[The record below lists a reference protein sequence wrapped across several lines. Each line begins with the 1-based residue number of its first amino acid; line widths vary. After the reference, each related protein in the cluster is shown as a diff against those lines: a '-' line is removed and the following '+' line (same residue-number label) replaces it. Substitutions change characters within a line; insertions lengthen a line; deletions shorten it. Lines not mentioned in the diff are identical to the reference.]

1 MEDIKKFRKHYFI
14 HRSMQIKYMA
24 MSILPTVIIGV
35 FCILVSLKGA
45 EFLLYTTR
53 AKAMQEVDSLDRKIS
68 WLVKDGASG
77 KTVDVLALTGLQ
89 KEILSTRVAI
99 SSTYHEFFQ
108 SWSAMMFLMAV
119 GLVLFLV
126 CVGILALLYS
136 HRVAGPVY
144 RIKRCMEML
153 ADDQPVADVRLRRND
168 EFKELAEA
176 FNRLKGKHCS
186 RGN

>member
-1 MEDIKKFRKHYFI
+1 
-14 HRSMQIKYMA
+14 
-24 MSILPTVIIGV
+24 
-35 FCILVSLKGA
+35 
-45 EFLLYTTR
+45 
-53 AKAMQEVDSLDRKIS
+53 
-68 WLVKDGASG
+68 
-77 KTVDVLALTGLQ
+77 
-89 KEILSTRVAI
+89 
-99 SSTYHEFFQ
+99 
-108 SWSAMMFLMAV
+108 MFLMAV